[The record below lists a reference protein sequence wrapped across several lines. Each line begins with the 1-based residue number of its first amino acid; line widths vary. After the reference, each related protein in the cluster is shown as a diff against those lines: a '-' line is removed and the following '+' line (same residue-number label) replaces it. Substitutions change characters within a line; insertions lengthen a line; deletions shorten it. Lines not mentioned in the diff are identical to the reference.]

1 MSSESAFAIALGR
14 GHEKA
19 SGSNTRALFMGL
31 RDLFLVED
39 KVEDGSELNYEE
51 CDVDEAEL
59 ASFLCKKPDLA
70 LFSIE
75 SSRK

>member
-1 MSSESAFAIALGR
+1 MRRRPGR
-14 GHEKA
+14 IQEHF
-19 SGSNTRALFMGL
+19 SWGL
-31 RDLFLVED
+31 QDLFLVED